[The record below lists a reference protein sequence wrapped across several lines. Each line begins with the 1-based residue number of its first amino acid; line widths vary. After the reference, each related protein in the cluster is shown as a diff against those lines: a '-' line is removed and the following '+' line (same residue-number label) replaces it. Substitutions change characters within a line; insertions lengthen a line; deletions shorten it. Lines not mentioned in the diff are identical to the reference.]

1 MNVSEL
7 RQRIFDQMDYFPDLQ
22 QYRDS
27 VVRRLNDRYLELCDS
42 AHWLF
47 LQKEVELQIRAPIT
61 GSSTITLARSSA
73 NHRLLTASGFTPT
86 LEMLG
91 QTLTLNTDSSE
102 YTIVRVV
109 GSSIYINTEF
119 SASSATDFTIT
130 FDRYLL
136 PDDCIEILGVVDRN
150 SDRGRLLQ
158 IDRRREEF
166 AYLDKDQSGDPS
178 VVVEDE
184 HIQDD
189 PPFNNPTA
197 ELTTLTVVI
206 ASISNAGNVLPVNTK
221 FEYKYTLYKE
231 GRETPPSLPVQ
242 ITTGATGQQVVR
254 LKNLDNTG
262 WFSGAAPTTTTS
274 DSGIIKL
281 IYRRDMTN
289 DGRWFL
295 VGSVDSQTTEF
306 DDKYLEPRE
315 AFAYQ
320 NNASY
325 AYTSRD
331 QYVRFVE
338 SGPRQYVRF
347 WFTSDLD
354 KKIHLR
360 YHYRPATLV
369 ADADSPHLPR
379 QYHHLLVYMTLQ
391 EMFMQMQDTTQAQL
405 FERRAQQLLVQLRRR
420 YLTRDDVKKRFMRFD
435 RPRRFKNVYGA
446 PTISN

>member
-119 SASSATDFTIT
+119 SDSSATDFTIT

-197 ELTTLTVVI
+197 GLLPTSSPTTQF
-206 ASISNAGNVLPVNTK
+206 LPNNTY
-221 FEYKYTLYKE
+221 EYKYTLYRE
-231 GRETPPSLPVQ
+231 GRESPPSLPVQ
-242 ITTGATGQQVVR
+242 VTTGAVSTVR
-254 LKNLDNTG
+254 IAISNLDDTG
-262 WFSGAAPTTTTS
+262 WYATASSTSS
-274 DSGIIKL
+274 DSGVIKL
-281 IYRRDMTN
+281 IYRRDVTN

-295 VGSVDSQTTEF
+295 VGSAESTVVAFVDERV
-306 DDKYLEPRE
+306 DPRD

-320 NNASY
+320 NNASFR
-325 AYTSRD
+325 YTSRND
-331 QYVRFVE
+331 YVRFVE

-369 ADADSPHLPR
+369 AETDSPQLPR

>member
-47 LQKEVELQIRAPIT
+47 LQKQIEFKIRGPIT
-61 GSSTITLARSSA
+61 STSSSSGLKVTVDVS
-73 NHRLLTASGFTPT
+73 NERKLTASGFTPT
-86 LEMLG
+86 EEMLG
-91 QTLTLNTDSSE
+91 QTLTNTDTSQE
-102 YTIVRVV
+102 YTIV
-109 GSSIYINTEF
+109 GINGTSIFLNADWTV
-119 SASSATDFTIT
+119 SGDVFTFKIA
-130 FDRYLL
+130 FNRYLL
-136 PDDCIEILGVVDRN
+136 PDDCIEILGIVDRDA
-150 SDRGRLLQ
+150 DRGRLLQ

-166 AYLDKDQSGDPS
+166 AYLDADQSGDPS
-178 VVVEDE
+178 VVVEDD
-184 HIQDD
+184 HVLDD
-189 PPFNNPTA
+189 APFNAPLASAGISGNPGN
-197 ELTTLTVVI
+197 ELQNDTEY
-206 ASISNAGNVLPVNTK
+206 
-221 FEYKYTLYKE
+221 EYKYTIFVE
-231 GRETPPSLPVQ
+231 GRETPPSATV
-242 ITTGATGQQVVR
+242 TVKTGLSGPASVV

-262 WFSGAAPTTTTS
+262 HFNNSIPTYL

-281 IYRRDMTN
+281 IYRRDKTN
-289 DGRWFL
+289 NGRWRL
-295 VGSVDSQTTEF
+295 ISSVSSITTSFE
-306 DDKYLEPRE
+306 DKELTPVSS
-315 AFAYQ
+315 FAYTNQASFKYQ
-320 NNASY
+320 NN
-325 AYTSRD
+325 REIKH
-331 QYVRFVE
+331 FVE
-338 SGPRQYVRF
+338 AGPRQYVRF
-347 WFTSDLD
+347 WFTADLD
-354 KKIHLR
+354 KDIHLR

-369 ADADSPHLPR
+369 ADTDSPVLPR